1 MNQEKVYLADIAG
14 YQEEK
19 EEGENIPLTEK
30 SLTELKEMAKEKEI
44 KGYSKMNKQELIDSL
59 ENDKKEEE

>member
-19 EEGENIPLTEK
+19 EEAVK
-30 SLTELKEMAKEKEI
+30 
-44 KGYSKMNKQELIDSL
+44 LIDVLKITNSTVP
-59 ENDKKEEE
+59 KEHRSPRDCSYAACQE